1 MVIVMR
7 PGTEQREIDK
17 LVAQFQLQ
25 GLQVGVT
32 NGVDCTILGL
42 VGDTT
47 AIDIDKISINEHIE
61 RVMRVSEPYKRANRK
76 FHPEDTT
83 VKVGSAAIG
92 GGNFSVIAG
101 PCSVES
107 EEQIIEVARDVQAS
121 GAAMLRG
128 GAFKP
133 RTSPYSFQGMG
144 IPGLDLLLE
153 AKAATGMPIVTEL
166 MSEKYCQLFE
176 DKVDVIQIGARNM
189 QNFDLLKEVGK
200 LSKPILLKRGLSN
213 SYEEWIMSA
222 EYIMSEGNENVI
234 LCERGIRTFE
244 SYTRNTLDLSAIPAV
259 KRMSHLPIVVDPSHA
274 AGMYWM
280 VEPLALA
287 AVAAGAD
294 GLIIEVHN
302 DPQNAKCDGQQ
313 SLTPEHFDRLMKK
326 LETQVPSTAA
336 PTEENPEEAGNIPT
350 ASPAETVQPSM
361 DPSPVESYGPGLLPQ
376 PTPVSYD
383 PEEPMLPPGL

>member
-1 MVIVMR
+1 MVVVMK
-7 PGTEQREIDK
+7 PGASQRDIDK
-17 LVAQFQLQ
+17 LIAQFQLQ
-25 GLQVGVT
+25 GLQVGIT
-32 NGVDCTILGL
+32 NGVGCTILGL

-47 AIDIDKISINEHIE
+47 GVDMDKITINSSVE

-83 VKVGSAAIG
+83 VKVGGAAIG
-92 GGNFSVIAG
+92 GGSFSVIAG

-107 EEQIIEVARDVQAS
+107 EAQIIDVAQKVQNS
-121 GAAMLRG
+121 GAALLRG

-144 IPGLDLLLE
+144 AAGLDLLLE

-244 SYTRNTLDLSAIPAV
+244 TYTRNTLDLSAIPAV

-326 LETQVPSTAA
+326 LETQVPWMGKTLSR
-336 PTEENPEEAGNIPT
+336 G
-350 ASPAETVQPSM
+350 
-361 DPSPVESYGPGLLPQ
+361 
-376 PTPVSYD
+376 
-383 PEEPMLPPGL
+383 

>member
-1 MVIVMR
+1 MKGNFLLRGERYFMVVVMK
-7 PGTEQREIDK
+7 PGTGRREIDK

-25 GLQVGVT
+25 GLQVEIT
-32 NGVDCTILGL
+32 NGVGCAILGL

-47 AIDIDKISINEHIE
+47 GVDIDKITINDSVE

-76 FHPEDTT
+76 FHPEDTV

-107 EEQIIEVARDVQAS
+107 EEQITQVARQVQGS

-128 GAFKP
+128 GVFKP
-133 RTSPYSFQGMG
+133 RTSPYAFQGMG
-144 IPGLDLLLE
+144 AAGLDLLLE

-200 LSKPILLKRGLSN
+200 LSKPVLLKRGLSN

-234 LCERGIRTFE
+234 LCERGVRTFE
-244 SYTRNTLDLSAIPAV
+244 TYTRNTLDVSAIPAI

-302 DPQNAKCDGQQ
+302 DPQNAKCDGPQ
-313 SLTPEHFDRLMKK
+313 SLTPEHFERLMGKVSALVDLMGK
-326 LETQVPSTAA
+326 TL
-336 PTEENPEEAGNIPT
+336 
-350 ASPAETVQPSM
+350 VQ
-361 DPSPVESYGPGLLPQ
+361 
-376 PTPVSYD
+376 
-383 PEEPMLPPGL
+383 